1 MITIVSG
8 LPRSGTSLMMQM
20 LAAGG
25 VPTLSDG
32 ERRADVDNPRG
43 YLEWERIKQLPKDPS
58 CIAEAEGKAVKVI
71 SKLLLSLPAGHE
83 YRVIFMQRPLP
94 EVMASQDEMLRRRGN
109 FDPDEDN
116 SVVARAFQDHL
127 SDVYAWLNGKP
138 YVKVSRVQYH
148 AVLREPKEAAEAQVG
163 PGKIE
168 KCSTWNIL
176 CLSYDTYNNVLKQR
190 KSNERSDLRLEQNL
204 HCYQGFPRRNPTRAA
219 FEVATCDLKEIR
231 RPANR
236 LLFGRRKL
244 KPDLALRRSLREHQF
259 LDGVDEVLNRGV
271 VSFQAAV

>member
-25 VPTLSDG
+25 VPILSDG

-58 CIAEAEGKAVKVI
+58 CITEAEGKAVKVI
-71 SKLLLSLPAGHE
+71 SKLLLSLPVGHE

-94 EVMASQDEMLRRRGN
+94 ELMASQDEMLRRRGN

-138 YVKVSRVQYH
+138 YVKVSRVHYH
-148 AVLREPKEAAEAQVG
+148 AVLREPKEAAEAVAKFLELPLDVEAMTRQVDG
-163 PGKIE
+163 
-168 KCSTWNIL
+168 TL
-176 CLSYDTYNNVLKQR
+176 YRQ
-190 KSNERSDLRLEQNL
+190 
-204 HCYQGFPRRNPTRAA
+204 
-219 FEVATCDLKEIR
+219 
-231 RPANR
+231 
-236 LLFGRRKL
+236 RRK
-244 KPDLALRRSLREHQF
+244 
-259 LDGVDEVLNRGV
+259 
-271 VSFQAAV
+271 